1 MLDDNNVQS
10 THSDSMSQ
18 MSDAD
23 LFAQAM
29 EQPADGLSRSVR
41 PGQIVRGTVV
51 KVDREGVLVDIGYKS
66 EGFIRPD
73 ELSLTNEN
81 PEDVV
86 KEGQEIDCCVL
97 RMHGDEGQIL
107 LSKRKADF
115 DVAWKRLDE
124 LQQANA
130 TIEGEVKQHV
140 KGGLIVDV
148 EGVRGFVPASQV
160 GTARGRVSDSALDS
174 MVGKTVP
181 LKVLE
186 IDRMKRKAVFSNRQ
200 AEEEQREARRKE
212 VMTNIAEGVE
222 LDGVVRRIVEFGAFI
237 DLGGVDGLLHKS
249 EISWKRVNHPGE
261 VLKEGDTVRVVIL
274 RMNSDSNRISLGM
287 KQLMSDPWK
296 DAEHAYYVGQKIHG
310 HVVRFAPFGV
320 IVELEGDIEAT
331 IHTSELADKKV
342 KHPSEVV
349 NIGDD
354 IEAIVT
360 NVNANDRRM
369 NLSLR
374 QLKKQIE
381 EKQEHEVVA
390 TYAAKAGEAGAST
403 IGERMAQ
410 LRIDAAAAE
419 AEAEAEEAAEAAEPV
434 EVVAEAEVAEPA
446 EAVAEAEVAEPA
458 EAVEA
463 PEEPKEA

>member
-1 MLDDNNVQS
+1 
-10 THSDSMSQ
+10 
-18 MSDAD
+18 
-23 LFAQAM
+23 
-29 EQPADGLSRSVR
+29 
-41 PGQIVRGTVV
+41 
-51 KVDREGVLVDIGYKS
+51 
-66 EGFIRPD
+66 
-73 ELSLTNEN
+73 
-81 PEDVV
+81 
-86 KEGQEIDCCVL
+86 
-97 RMHGDEGQIL
+97 
-107 LSKRKADF
+107 
-115 DVAWKRLDE
+115 
-124 LQQANA
+124 
-130 TIEGEVKQHV
+130 
-140 KGGLIVDV
+140 
-148 EGVRGFVPASQV
+148 
-160 GTARGRVSDSALDS
+160 
-174 MVGKTVP
+174 
-181 LKVLE
+181 
-186 IDRMKRKAVFSNRQ
+186 
-200 AEEEQREARRKE
+200 
-212 VMTNIAEGVE
+212 
-222 LDGVVRRIVEFGAFI
+222 
-237 DLGGVDGLLHKS
+237 
-249 EISWKRVNHPGE
+249 
-261 VLKEGDTVRVVIL
+261 
-274 RMNSDSNRISLGM
+274 MNSDSNRISLGM

-390 TYAAKAGEAGAST
+390 TYAAKVGEAGAST

-419 AEAEAEEAAEAAEPV
+419 AEAEAEEAVEA
-434 EVVAEAEVAEPA
+434 AEPA
-446 EAVAEAEVAEPA
+446 EAVEASEPAEAVEASEPA
-458 EAVEA
+458 DTVEAVEA